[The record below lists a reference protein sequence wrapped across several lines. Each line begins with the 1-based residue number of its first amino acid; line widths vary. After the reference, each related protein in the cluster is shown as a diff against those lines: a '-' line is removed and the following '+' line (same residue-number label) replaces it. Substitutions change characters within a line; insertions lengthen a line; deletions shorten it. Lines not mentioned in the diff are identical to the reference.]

1 MTARFFVDTNILVY
15 VYDRR
20 DPDRRDSAIALL
32 RALAH
37 TQAVAVS
44 TQILGE
50 FFWTV
55 TRRIPDPLSPAEAA
69 AVVSRHARTWQVLDL
84 TWATVQEALRGA
96 TDHQLSY
103 WDALIWATARLAG
116 IPVVMSEDFQD
127 DREIEGVRFQNPFP
141 QAAAR

>member
-1 MTARFFVDTNILVY
+1 MTARFFVDTNILVH

-20 DPDRRDSAIALL
+20 DPERRDSAIALL

-69 AVVSRHARTWQVLDL
+69 AVVSRHAKTWQVLDL
-84 TWATVQEALRGA
+84 TWPTVQEALRGA
-96 TDHQLSY
+96 TEHQLPY
-103 WDALIWATARLAG
+103 WDALIWATARLAE

-141 QAAAR
+141 RVTAP